1 VRKLAEDLR
10 GQGVDATLD
19 QWDLRH
25 GADLV
30 AFMEAGIREAERVLM
45 VCSSNYVRKAEQ
57 RKGGAGYEGR
67 IVTGH
72 MFGPTDTVKFIPL
85 VRDNPTE
92 PLLPTFLASRL
103 WLDFRDDL
111 LYAERLEDLVRELH
125 DLPRFRKPPLGR
137 PAFLSNSAE
146 LVSEPVALEK
156 KPATAQPVAAAQPEV
171 TKPVLIQSVVIEPQ
185 LVQQAAAIPLQR
197 FTINT
202 TTCLLSQEGGRWR
215 EQRRPLQ
222 VEGYRQQLAEAVALT
237 LVQIPAGKF
246 LMGSPKGEPE
256 RSVDEGPQHQ
266 VTLDSFLMAQTP
278 ITQAQWRVV
287 AAWQPREGEPW
298 EGEYWGRQLDPA
310 PSRF

>member
-1 VRKLAEDLR
+1 V
-10 GQGVDATLD
+10 
-19 QWDLRH
+19 
-25 GADLV
+25 
-30 AFMEAGIREAERVLM
+30 
-45 VCSSNYVRKAEQ
+45 
-57 RKGGAGYEGR
+57 
-67 IVTGH
+67 
-72 MFGPTDTVKFIPL
+72 
-85 VRDNPTE
+85 
-92 PLLPTFLASRL
+92 
-103 WLDFRDDL
+103 
-111 LYAERLEDLVRELH
+111 
-125 DLPRFRKPPLGR
+125 
-137 PAFLSNSAE
+137 
-146 LVSEPVALEK
+146 
-156 KPATAQPVAAAQPEV
+156 AQPA
-171 TKPVLIQSVVIEPQ
+171 
-185 LVQQAAAIPLQR
+185 AAAIPLQR
-197 FTINT
+197 ITINT
-202 TTCLLSQEGGRWR
+202 NTCLLSQEGGRWR